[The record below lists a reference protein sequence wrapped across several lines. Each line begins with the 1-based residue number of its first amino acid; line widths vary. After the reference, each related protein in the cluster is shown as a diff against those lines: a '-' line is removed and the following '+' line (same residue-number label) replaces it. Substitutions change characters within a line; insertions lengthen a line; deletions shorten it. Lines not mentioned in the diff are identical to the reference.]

1 MSVKKLSKQ
10 RILEELQGLKSDAIR
25 TRDMMKLL
33 GLSRS
38 DRFPLQQLLRELAK
52 EGQILQVKSNRYALT
67 REMPVVTGRLQGHR
81 DGYGFVIPDQ
91 AGLPVGQTGSD
102 IFIRPPHIGGAMH
115 SDRVTARIER
125 VKPGGLREGRIVS
138 VLERGLKQITGRIE
152 EDQKRLKL
160 VPTDSRITHDIFL
173 LSTDDLRADAGK
185 IAIAEILDY
194 PMDQAPVRGQIV
206 KVLGGLD
213 DPRIDA
219 ELILNEFGLPP
230 MFPTL
235 AQQEAEKIPDHVTAR
250 MCEGRRDLRNLLTV
264 TVDGEQAKDFDDA
277 ISIQSLPHD
286 QFRLFVH
293 IADVAAYVDWDTTLD
308 LEARSR
314 GTSVYLPN
322 NVVPMFPEKLSNGI
336 CSLNPKEDRL
346 TLTAEMVFGSLGQ
359 PLDYQLYESVIRS
372 RERMTYTAVKEILV
386 DRDTAVSQRYQAL
399 LEDLRLMET
408 LCLKL
413 RHRRLAMGSIDF
425 DLPEPEIE
433 LDVLGQP
440 TAILREERTI
450 AHQMIEEFMLAANQT
465 VARHLTRPGLPMIYR
480 IHEPPDLKKIEAF
493 RLFVQGLGHTAPGTM
508 TRSPKGEA
516 QKTVDTLHPKS
527 FQTLLEHAKG
537 SPHERL
543 INHLLLRSMKQA
555 RYSTQNLG
563 HFGLAF
569 DCYTHFTSPIR
580 RYPDLVVHRI
590 LKESFKANTHRGKG
604 RADLESIAE
613 HSSDRERLSME
624 AEREAVKLKKVRF
637 MGNKLG
643 EEFGGFITGVTAF
656 GLFVELE
663 EIFVEGLIPI
673 TSLAHDD
680 YLYLQDKHCLLGK
693 RHRRMLRLADSVKVR
708 VERVDLE
715 KRQVEFVL
723 LQARGKNLPAPSLGR
738 HSMKRRR

>member
-1 MSVKKLSKQ
+1 
-10 RILEELQGLKSDAIR
+10 
-25 TRDMMKLL
+25 MKLL

-38 DRFPLQQLLRELAK
+38 DRFQLRQLLKELEE
-52 EGQILQVKSNRYALT
+52 EGRLIRLRSNRYALT
-67 REMPVVTGRLQGHR
+67 REMPVVAGRLQGHR

-91 AGLPVGQTGSD
+91 VNLPAGQAGRD
-102 IFIRPPHIGGAMH
+102 IFIRPPHIGNAMH
-115 SDRVTARIER
+115 GDRVTARIER

-152 EDQKRLKL
+152 ENRSGLKL
-160 VPTDSRITHDIFL
+160 VPTDSRITHDISL
-173 LSTDDLRADAGK
+173 LSTDGLRAASGK

-194 PMDQAPVRGQIV
+194 PTDKTPARGRIL

-230 MFPTL
+230 IFP
-235 AQQEAEKIPDHVTAR
+235 ARAWQEAEKIPDHVTAQ
-250 MCEGRRDLRNLLTV
+250 MCEGRRDLRNLPTV

-277 ISIQSLPHD
+277 ISIQLLP
-286 QFRLFVH
+286 QNKFRLFVH
-293 IADVAAYVDWDTTLD
+293 IADVAAYVQWDTALD

-314 GTSVYLPN
+314 GTSVYLPDA
-322 NVVPMFPEKLSNGI
+322 VVPMFTEKLSNGI

-346 TLTAEMVFGSLGQ
+346 TLTAEMVFDSHGQ
-359 PLDYQLYESVIRS
+359 PLDYQLYESVTRS
-372 RERMTYTAVKEILV
+372 QERMTYTAVKEILV
-386 DRDTAVSQRYQAL
+386 DHDPAVCERYQAL
-399 LEDLRLMET
+399 LEDFRLMET

-440 TAILREERTI
+440 TAIFREERTI
-450 AHQMIEEFMLAANQT
+450 AHQIIEEFMLAANQT
-465 VARHLTRPGLPMIYR
+465 VARHLTRLGLSMIYR
-480 IHEPPDLKKIEAF
+480 IHEPPDPKKIEAF
-493 RLFVQGLGHTAPGTM
+493 RLFVQGLGHTGYPSNSGTIM
-508 TRSPKGEA
+508 RSPKGEA
-516 QKTVDTLHPKS
+516 QKAADTMPPKS

-590 LKESFKANTHRGKG
+590 LKEALKAAHHRGKV
-604 RADLESIAE
+604 RADLEAIAE
-613 HSSDRERLSME
+613 HASERERLSME

-637 MGNKLG
+637 MGDKIG
-643 EEFGGFITGVTAF
+643 EEFSGFITGVAAF
-656 GLFVELE
+656 GLFAELE
-663 EIFVEGLIPI
+663 EIFVEGLVPI
-673 TSLAHDD
+673 TRLEHDD
-680 YLYLQDKHCLLGK
+680 YLYLQDKHCLLGR
-693 RHRRMLRLADSVKVR
+693 RHRSVLRIADPVKVR

-715 KRQVEFVL
+715 KRQVEFAL
-723 LQARGKNLPAPSLGR
+723 LQARGRNLPAPPLR
-738 HSMKRRR
+738 KHSRRRRR